1 MRVFLY
7 CRVAHDDSFSLEAQA
22 HKLQR
27 YATQAGYTI
36 IGIAAEHC
44 TGMSL
49 DRPALYKVTQA
60 ILDSEVDLVVVDSIS
75 RIGRDWGMTQSY
87 IELLTQ
93 HKVKL
98 LCVKEQ
104 LMIDGEGVTLISNNK
119 KAKCP

>member
-1 MRVFLY
+1 M
-7 CRVAHDDSFSLEAQA
+7 SLE
-22 HKLQR
+22 
-27 YATQAGYTI
+27 
-36 IGIAAEHC
+36 
-44 TGMSL
+44 
-49 DRPALYKVTQA
+49 RPALYKVTQA
-60 ILDSEVDLVVVDSIS
+60 ILDGEVDLVVVDSIS

>member
-1 MRVFLY
+1 MYRDV
-7 CRVAHDDSFSLEAQA
+7 
-22 HKLQR
+22 
-27 YATQAGYTI
+27 I
-36 IGIAAEHC
+36 
-44 TGMSL
+44 
-49 DRPALYKVTQA
+49 RPSGVYKVTQA
-60 ILDSEVDLVVVDSIS
+60 ILDGEVDLVVVDSIS

-104 LMIDGEGVTLISNNK
+104 LMVDGEGVTLISNNK

>member
-1 MRVFLY
+1 
-7 CRVAHDDSFSLEAQA
+7 
-22 HKLQR
+22 
-27 YATQAGYTI
+27 
-36 IGIAAEHC
+36 
-44 TGMSL
+44 MSL

-60 ILDSEVDLVVVDSIS
+60 ILDGEVDLVVVDSIS
-75 RIGRDWGMTQSY
+75 RIGRDWGITQSY

>member
-1 MRVFLY
+1 
-7 CRVAHDDSFSLEAQA
+7 
-22 HKLQR
+22 
-27 YATQAGYTI
+27 
-36 IGIAAEHC
+36 
-44 TGMSL
+44 MSL

-60 ILDSEVDLVVVDSIS
+60 ILDGEVDLVVVDSIS

-87 IELLTQ
+87 IGLLTQ

-119 KAKCP
+119 KSEVSLKDYQTL

>member
-1 MRVFLY
+1 MAVMHNGPGR
-7 CRVAHDDSFSLEAQA
+7 HAQS
-22 HKLQR
+22 
-27 YATQAGYTI
+27 QAECVHNSAGTH
-36 IGIAAEHC
+36 AQ
-44 TGMSL
+44 
-49 DRPALYKVTQA
+49 RPAVSMHFPGGVR
-60 ILDSEVDLVVVDSIS
+60 SEVDLVVVDSIS
-75 RIGRDWGMTQSY
+75 RRGREWGMTQSY

>member
-1 MRVFLY
+1 
-7 CRVAHDDSFSLEAQA
+7 
-22 HKLQR
+22 
-27 YATQAGYTI
+27 
-36 IGIAAEHC
+36 
-44 TGMSL
+44 
-49 DRPALYKVTQA
+49 
-60 ILDSEVDLVVVDSIS
+60 
-75 RIGRDWGMTQSY
+75 MTQSY

>member
-1 MRVFLY
+1 M
-7 CRVAHDDSFSLEAQA
+7 
-22 HKLQR
+22 
-27 YATQAGYTI
+27 QAGYTI

-49 DRPALYKVTQA
+49 DCPALYKVTQA
-60 ILDSEVDLVVVDSIS
+60 ILDGEVDLVVVDSIS